1 MVEDVKPV
9 VDTYQEPVQTTI
21 FRPDEIETVPKKPKE
36 KSPNRIRVFWKKIS
50 EKAESLYDNVNQDI
64 DNENV

>member
-1 MVEDVKPV
+1 MVEDVRPTIE
-9 VDTYQEPVQTTI
+9 TYQEPVQTTI
-21 FRPDEIETVPKKPKE
+21 FRPDEIETVPKPPKVR
-36 KSPNRIRVFWKKIS
+36 KTNPIRVFWKKIS